1 MSEIKEKSAL
11 RAATPR
17 AENKRF
23 MKNSISILEQAEK
36 KIKSFEAKKL
46 GQLGQKAKVI
56 KVIAEPTANA
66 LIAFCEQSE
75 EFARAVIDG
84 DDFINCLIT
93 ISKDFGNA
101 VSDFEVYSKAV
112 QFYFPG
118 AVIKFEMKILMSEYE
133 LESTPNKENLSLSL
147 DSLLDW

>member
-1 MSEIKEKSAL
+1 MNNSQKKTAPEV
-11 RAATPR
+11 AASG
-17 AENKRF
+17 AENKGL
-23 MKNSISILEQAEK
+23 MKNSNSILEQAK
-36 KIKSFEAKKL
+36 QKIKSFEAKKL
-46 GQLGQKAKVI
+46 GQLSQKVKA
-56 KVIAEPTANA
+56 IAEPTANA
-66 LIAFCEQSE
+66 LVAFCEQSE

-133 LESTPNKENLSLSL
+133 LKPTPNKENLSLSL

>member
-23 MKNSISILEQAEK
+23 MKNFISILEQAEK

-46 GQLGQKAKVI
+46 GQKA

-118 AVIKFEMKILMSEYE
+118 AVIKFEMKIPMSEYE
-133 LESTPNKENLSLSL
+133 LKPTPNKENLSLSL

>member
-46 GQLGQKAKVI
+46 GQKA
-56 KVIAEPTANA
+56 KVIAEPTANGVAIRSARPHVHREPTIKINAPTVPPPCA
-66 LIAFCEQSE
+66 LSSGFQSVDPKNSNME
-75 EFARAVIDG
+75 
-84 DDFINCLIT
+84 
-93 ISKDFGNA
+93 
-101 VSDFEVYSKAV
+101 
-112 QFYFPG
+112 
-118 AVIKFEMKILMSEYE
+118 
-133 LESTPNKENLSLSL
+133 
-147 DSLLDW
+147 

>member
-1 MSEIKEKSAL
+1 MNKLQKKN
-11 RAATPR
+11 RPR
-17 AENKRF
+17 SCSFGSGNKRF
-23 MKNSISILEQAEK
+23 MKNSISILEQAK
-36 KIKSFEAKKL
+36 QKIKSFEAKKL
-46 GQLGQKAKVI
+46 GQKA

-133 LESTPNKENLSLSL
+133 LESTSNKENLSLSL

>member
-1 MSEIKEKSAL
+1 MNNSQKKTAPEV
-11 RAATPR
+11 AASG
-17 AENKRF
+17 AENKGL
-23 MKNSISILEQAEK
+23 MKNSNSILEQAEK
-36 KIKSFEAKKL
+36 KIKSFEAEK
-46 GQLGQKAKVI
+46 LGQKAKA
-56 KVIAEPTANA
+56 IAEPTANA

-133 LESTPNKENLSLSL
+133 LESISNKEDLSLSL

>member
-1 MSEIKEKSAL
+1 MSEIKEKSAPEV
-11 RAATPR
+11 AASG
-17 AENKRF
+17 AETKRF
-23 MKNSISILEQAEK
+23 MKNSNSILEQAK
-36 KIKSFEAKKL
+36 QKIKSFEAKKL
-46 GQLGQKAKVI
+46 GQKA

-84 DDFINCLIT
+84 DDFNNCLIT

>member
-1 MSEIKEKSAL
+1 MSEIKEKSAPE
-11 RAATPR
+11 AATSG
-17 AENKRF
+17 AENKEF
-23 MKNSISILEQAEK
+23 MKNSNPILEQARQ
-36 KIKSFEAKKL
+36 KIKSFEAKNL
-46 GQLGQKAKVI
+46 SQKA

-66 LIAFCEQSE
+66 LITFCEQSE
-75 EFARAVIDG
+75 EFARAVVDG
-84 DDFINCLIT
+84 EDFANCLKT

>member
-1 MSEIKEKSAL
+1 MNNSQKKTAPEV
-11 RAATPR
+11 AASG
-17 AENKRF
+17 AENKGL
-23 MKNSISILEQAEK
+23 MKNSNSILEQAK
-36 KIKSFEAKKL
+36 QKIKSFEAKKL
-46 GQLGQKAKVI
+46 SQKA

-118 AVIKFEMKILMSEYE
+118 AIKTIY
-133 LESTPNKENLSLSL
+133 
-147 DSLLDW
+147 

>member
-1 MSEIKEKSAL
+1 MSEIKEKSAPEV
-11 RAATPR
+11 AASR

-46 GQLGQKAKVI
+46 GQLSQKVKA
-56 KVIAEPTANA
+56 IAEPTANA
-66 LIAFCEQSE
+66 LVAFCEQSE

-84 DDFINCLIT
+84 DDFINCLIM

>member
-1 MSEIKEKSAL
+1 MSKRRNNNVRNKRKIRPQSCNSG
-11 RAATPR
+11 
-17 AENKRF
+17 AETKRF
-23 MKNSISILEQAEK
+23 MKNSNSILEQAK
-36 KIKSFEAKKL
+36 QKSSLLKQKKL
-46 GQLGQKAKVI
+46 GQKA

-118 AVIKFEMKILMSEYE
+118 QL
-133 LESTPNKENLSLSL
+133 LSLK
-147 DSLLDW
+147 

>member
-1 MSEIKEKSAL
+1 MNNKKEKSAPEV
-11 RAATPR
+11 AASG

-23 MKNSISILEQAEK
+23 MKNSNSILEQAK
-36 KIKSFEAKKL
+36 QKIKSFEAKKL
-46 GQLGQKAKVI
+46 GQKAKA
-56 KVIAEPTANA
+56 IAEPTANA

-101 VSDFEVYSKAV
+101 ASDFEVYSKAV

-133 LESTPNKENLSLSL
+133 LKPTPNKENLSLSL

>member
-46 GQLGQKAKVI
+46 GQKA

-133 LESTPNKENLSLSL
+133 LKPTPNKENLSLSL

>member
-1 MSEIKEKSAL
+1 MNNITIEKNAPEV
-11 RAATPR
+11 AASG
-17 AENKRF
+17 AENNVLVKD
-23 MKNSISILEQAEK
+23 SDSILEQAEK

-46 GQLGQKAKVI
+46 GQKAKA
-56 KVIAEPTANA
+56 IAEPTANA

-84 DDFINCLIT
+84 EDFANCLKT
-93 ISKDFGNA
+93 ISRDFGNA

-118 AVIKFEMKILMSEYE
+118 AVIKFEMKILMSGYE
-133 LESTPNKENLSLSL
+133 LKPTPNKENLSLSL